1 MIRKFITGSRK
12 VIIGTDY
19 RGDYHAGNL
28 PKRKEIFSEPE
39 KNFKLMIIKCG
50 TETESLRNILKSINT
65 LDNID
70 DNYHETETIL
80 SDEEDTNV
88 YTNNLDDE

>member
-1 MIRKFITGSRK
+1 MQAFLRTIVLLFLPINFIEKEKQLNVKT
-12 VIIGTDY
+12 Y
-19 RGDYHAGNL
+19 
-28 PKRKEIFSEPE
+28 PK
-39 KNFKLMIIKCG
+39 
-50 TETESLRNILKSINT
+50 ETESLRNILKSINT